1 MEENPSIECVVHE
14 CRYHAQNTDYC
25 TLDKITVGKNDAFSS
40 KVEDTDCKS
49 FEVKSDYI
57 R

>member
-1 MEENPSIECVVHE
+1 MEKNPSIECVVHE

-49 FEVKSDYI
+49 FQVKPEYS
-57 R
+57 